1 MDKYIVK
8 TCKHHGE
15 TKFILEGRGYY
26 RCTKC
31 RMDAVNRKRKQL
43 KKDLVEYKGGKCEIC
58 GYDKCVAAMDFHHKN
73 PEEKDFGL
81 SQNGHTKGWES
92 LKNEADKCLLL
103 CANCHR
109 ELHDNLNRY
118 KDKRDIKKYSYQ
130 TNEKSSPSRIKSCKQ
145 LRKCK
150 TCNVE
155 THNQQYCSY
164 KCAKIAKRK
173 VERPDKETLS
183 SLLEHNNWTK
193 IGKMYGVSDNAVRKW
208 AKSYNLK

>member
-1 MDKYIVK
+1 
-8 TCKHHGE
+8 
-15 TKFILEGRGYY
+15 
-26 RCTKC
+26 
-31 RMDAVNRKRKQL
+31 MDAVSRKRKQL
-43 KKDLVEYKGGKCEIC
+43 KKDLVEYKGGKCEMC

-109 ELHDNLNRY
+109 ELHDDLNGY
-118 KDKRDIKKYSYQ
+118 KDKRDIKKYNYQ
-130 TNEKSSPSRIKSCKQ
+130 TNEKSSLSRIKRCKQ

-150 TCNVE
+150 VCNVE
-155 THNQQYCSY
+155 THNKQYCSY